1 MSRALTTRG
10 VGWRCI
16 TASLRRWTR
25 RTQAGRQLGIPWG
38 LAPRLASACASIR
51 SSKYIATL
59 KKDRKKTHT
68 HAKKKQTKTAP
79 HLPSK
84 PSALV
89 KDARPTA
96 WEPNIFPLSSQQLL
110 QSSTNPPLPSELKSA
125 WLLGWG
131 EERQI
136 HSLWDR
142 AAQPRG
148 WSAWLSMQPGTS
160 ELEAG
165 SRRYV
170 SSFHLG

>member
-1 MSRALTTRG
+1 MHHCQPTPMNAAYPGSEA
-10 VGWRCI
+10 VGHPVRI
-16 TASLRRWTR
+16 SA
-25 RTQAGRQLGIPWG
+25 QACQCMCLHPFHQVYCNPEEGQ
-38 LAPRLASACASIR
+38 
-51 SSKYIATL
+51 
-59 KKDRKKTHT
+59 KKKPHTHKKT
-68 HAKKKQTKTAP
+68 QTKAAP

-96 WEPNIFPLSSQQLL
+96 WEPNIFPLSSQQLP

-148 WSAWLSMQPGTS
+148 CSAWLSAQPGTS